1 MAHNNNENFVTH
13 NPFEGDNGAMQGNQ
27 VVPAGI
33 GFGVSFAF
41 FAIMFII
48 ATIIAAV

>member
-1 MAHNNNENFVTH
+1 MAQNTENYVTH

-27 VVPAGI
+27 VIPAGI
-33 GFGVSFAF
+33 GFTVSFVF
-41 FAIMFII
+41 FALMFII